1 MIRIQTGEDKGRELR
16 MPSSPSIRPSTN
28 KVREALVDI
37 LRSRKKILNSRVL
50 DLFAGC
56 GAVGF
61 ELLSNGAR
69 QVTFVEKSRTGV
81 ETIKEN
87 AARTKKLERIKIIK
101 DDAARAL
108 DMLADSGERFDIIYA
123 DPPYN
128 IDDQYLEELEEK
140 ILKVL
145 AEDGIFVLEHS
156 ARRTFSPEKL
166 KLLTSKRYGDTIL
179 SFYGKAES

>member
-37 LRSRKKILNSRVL
+37 LRSRKKILNSKVL
-50 DLFAGC
+50 DLFAGS

-69 QVTFVEKSRTGV
+69 EVTFVEKSRTGV
-81 ETIKEN
+81 EAIKEN
-87 AARTKKLERIKIIK
+87 AFRTRKEERIKIFK
-101 DDAARAL
+101 EDVARIL
-108 DMLADSGERFDIIYA
+108 EMLVASGEKFDIIYA

-128 IDDQYLEELEEK
+128 INDQYLEELEEK
-140 ILKVL
+140 ILSIL
-145 AEDGIFVLEHS
+145 AEGGIFVLEHS
-156 ARRTFSPEKL
+156 ARRTFTFQRL
-166 KLLTSKRYGDTIL
+166 NLLTSKRYGDTIL